1 MSMLLISYQFPWGL
15 EMDCCMLYTICLRL
29 PHLIWKKKKV
39 VIFITLLC
47 YFTEHN
53 LIHWSIYYLDEDEK
67 VVVVN

>member
-29 PHLIWKKKKV
+29 PHLIWKKKV

>member
-1 MSMLLISYQFPWGL
+1 MFEVTPFDL
-15 EMDCCMLYTICLRL
+15 E
-29 PHLIWKKKKV
+29 KKKV